1 MISFVALG
9 PGDYDRAKKILNRA
23 RHPAFVGR
31 ELFFRCAT
39 AGQALVATDDG
50 ADAGVLLVAKG
61 KAQALSVVPEAR
73 GRGVASALIA
83 KAAPKFANVNIDKA
97 PMFHRLGYVA
107 VGAPHVGQSGKHA
120 VQLMEL
126 VGEAPIESKAAELP
140 AGQSTLA
147 PRLVQEPMDAPDM
160 SELALLELPA
170 LPAPTLNVGKVCH
183 PRQAKLVNA
192 IVLGPLRNVC
202 GLAGRQ
208 SGKSHGGSALAP
220 MLKVLATPGVNAIV
234 VTATDAS
241 CEKMAFLPAV
251 SLNRVHGLGGTPTF
265 AAGDR
270 SMSFSNGSV
279 VYYLG
284 ANNQKTI
291 DRLRGTP
298 NLVLCLIDEAGIY
311 DPDTLAEMIKAV
323 RPGLRPRRGTLC
335 VMGTPS
341 PAGKQGTWY
350 DITVNAEYD
359 QHRFDYRDNNRV
371 PDFAD
376 VERTIDED
384 LRAQFPGMTP
394 EAARKTAWFQREYLA
409 KFEVDLAEMVYQLAE
424 ANLVDSIPA
433 TSDTF
438 ISGGDLGVSANDAIV
453 SLGWKEPT
461 ALEIYVHDQEE
472 ASGQDS
478 IACAEMV
485 NAHNTLRHPI
495 AIAMDPGGL
504 GQKTI
509 KTVQRLY
516 PGVPIKEA
524 QKPPIGVQV
533 RSVNTLLQ
541 KGRLKIKRGSKLA
554 LELARPTWVNGIVGG
569 EIDEHGRHSDLVPAL
584 RYVCIAA
591 VPYLPDVPVVQ
602 TAAEAELEKRSAMA
616 ARAERNRRAATKNPA
631 ADYDPEEFASDLM
644 DDMYEVE

>member
-1 MISFVALG
+1 MAIEFDHLG
-9 PGDYDRAKKILNRA
+9 PGDYDRAKRVLNRA
-23 RHPAFVGR
+23 RHPGFVGR
-31 ELFFRCAT
+31 ELYFRCAT
-39 AGQALVATDDG
+39 TGSAVIAREGAGDL
-50 ADAGVLLVAKG
+50 GVSLIAKQ
-61 KAQALSVVPEAR
+61 KLQALSVVREAQ
-73 GRGVASALIA
+73 GRGVGAALVA
-83 KAAPKFANVNIDKA
+83 HTNPKWVNAIMERVPWFEK
-97 PMFHRLGYVA
+97 RGYRC
-107 VGAPHVGQSGKHA
+107 VGAPSVGQSGKMA
-120 VQLMEL
+120 TQLMERS
-126 VGEAPIESKAAELP
+126 VDAPTAVTITNRGEAPAP
-140 AGQSTLA
+140 A
-147 PRLVQEPMDAPDM
+147 RLVQEPMDAPDM
-160 SELALLELPA
+160 SALALLELPV
-170 LPAPTLNVGKVCH
+170 PPVPTVDVARVCH
-183 PRQAKLVNA
+183 PRQASLVNA

-208 SGKSHGGSALAP
+208 SGKSFGGSALAP

-251 SLNRVHGLGGTPTF
+251 SLNRVHGLGGTPAF

-270 SMSFSNGSV
+270 SMSFANGSV

-359 QHRFDYRDNNRV
+359 QHRFDYRDNDRV
-371 PDFAD
+371 PDFLD

-384 LRAQFPGMTP
+384 LRAQFPELTP
-394 EAARKTAWFQREYLA
+394 AEARQSAWFKREYLA
-409 KFEVDLAEMVYQLAE
+409 LFEVDLAEMVYQLAE
-424 ANLVDSIPA
+424 ENLVDSIP
-433 TSDTF
+433 TDLDTF
-438 ISGGDLGVSANDAIV
+438 ITGGDMGMSANDALV
-453 SLGWKEPT
+453 SLGWKESDPT
-461 ALEIYVHDQEE
+461 YVYVVDQEE

-478 IACAEMV
+478 IACADMV
-485 NAHNTLRHPI
+485 NDHNKKRHPI
-495 AIAMDPGGL
+495 SISMDPGAL

-516 PGVPIKEA
+516 PDVPIKEA
-524 QKPPIGVQV
+524 QKPPIGIQV
-533 RSVNTLLQ
+533 RAVNGPLQ
-541 KGRLKIKRGSKLA
+541 SQRLRVKRGSKLA

-602 TAAEAELEKRSAMA
+602 TAAEAELEKRAAMA

-631 ADYDPEEFASDLM
+631 ADYDPEEFARDLM
-644 DDMYEVE
+644 DDMYE